1 MSTSSLPNLLI
12 TVATGKQGGALISAL
27 LKSQAHLPF
36 NMFAL
41 TRNAKSARA
50 QVLASKENVSLVE
63 GDLNDVSEIFAK
75 LPQDIH
81 RIFSVQTPLKPK
93 VEEKQGKALVEAAAA
108 HGVQHFIYT
117 SLERGGPRHR

>member
-27 LKSQAHLPF
+27 LKSQANLPF

-41 TRNAKSARA
+41 TRNVKSARA

-63 GDLNDVSEIFAK
+63 GDLNGVSEIFAK

-81 RIFSVQTPLKPK
+81 RIFAVQTPLKPK
-93 VEEKQGKALVEAAAA
+93 VEEQQGKALVEAAAA
-108 HGVQHFIYT
+108 HGVQ
-117 SLERGGPRHR
+117 